1 MKVVSVKEKRRISGE
16 EVRKLVFSQNYYS
29 RGDNES
35 FRKLINYC
43 NSVDDCTID
52 CLQHI
57 ASDILEHS
65 LSCKIITDVMYEL
78 VNNCCYSIFFPVYA
92 DEEDN
97 Q

>member
-1 MKVVSVKEKRRISGE
+1 MKVVSIKEKRQISSE
-16 EVRKLVFSQNYYS
+16 EVRKLIFSQDYYKL
-29 RGDNES
+29 GDNES

-43 NSVDDCTID
+43 CSIDECTID

-65 LSCKIITDVMYEL
+65 LTCKMITDIMYEL
-78 VNNCCYSIFFPVYA
+78 ANNCCYSVFSAVYA
-92 DEEDN
+92 DEEE